1 MGWTNLQIRSIIILM
16 TIEGEKFVKDTTEEE
31 ESIFVQHLV
40 DLSTM
45 VDDGLLNSTG
55 AKDVFNVLRREHQER
70 LAAIDILGGMI
81 A

>member
-1 MGWTNLQIRSIIILM
+1 M

-55 AKDVFNVLRREHQER
+55 AKDVFNVLRRQHQER